1 METQSR
7 SIHPMILIAAASVTL
22 VSLTGMAALAG
33 WLPAAQPSGPA
44 PTTRQ
49 MAMTPQSAIAA
60 APEQSATLNI
70 PAGSKVTV
78 HAASASPTGLPAA
91 RQPARAAVRPVAA
104 ALPSSAAVAE
114 PPYGARGATP
124 VASYPQQDSGI
135 FVEHSRQTVGAC
147 RDCGTVESI
156 REVKQEAA
164 GTGLGAIAGGVLGGL
179 LGNQVGKGRG
189 HTVGAVVG
197 ALGGAFAGHE
207 VEKQVRAT
215 QQYQVTVRL
224 DDGSVR
230 TFSETQAPVWHDG
243 DRVRIAN
250 NGQIG
255 GI

>member
-1 METQSR
+1 
-7 SIHPMILIAAASVTL
+7 
-22 VSLTGMAALAG
+22 
-33 WLPAAQPSGPA
+33 
-44 PTTRQ
+44 
-49 MAMTPQSAIAA
+49 
-60 APEQSATLNI
+60 
-70 PAGSKVTV
+70 
-78 HAASASPTGLPAA
+78 
-91 RQPARAAVRPVAA
+91 VAA

-135 FVEHSRQTVGAC
+135 FVEHGRQTVGAC

-164 GTGLGAIAGGVLGGL
+164 GTGLGAIAG
-179 LGNQVGKGRG
+179 
-189 HTVGAVVG
+189 G